1 MMSPFYPP
9 THNTPVLTRGEPASP
24 SAWTFLMVYHLLVY
38 LAYALV
44 WLWARGFE
52 LFWLGAAAF
61 FLALFILTS
70 HWLYQ
75 MVSQVTSHKQKAVLA
90 LLGHGGVLLLVMAMA
105 PWVLPFHFLLAC
117 VVSMGVTAL
126 THILVTVQKSWQRRW
141 RTIGSVQEI
150 VRAGRYR
157 LGDYQV
163 EIDRLRSGFSLL
175 LTSEDQQAE
184 YRFANLP
191 TLRLYLDAVLPES

>member
-1 MMSPFYPP
+1 MMNPFYRP
-9 THNTPVLTRGEPASP
+9 THNTPIPSSDEPMPP
-24 SAWTFLMVYHLLVY
+24 SAWAFLMVYHLLFY

-61 FLALFILTS
+61 FLGLFVLTS
-70 HWLYQ
+70 RWLYQ
-75 MVSQVTSHKQKAVLA
+75 MVNQMTSNKQKAVLT
-90 LLGHGGVLLLVMAMA
+90 LLGNGLIILLVMAMA
-105 PWVLPFHFLLAC
+105 PWVLPVHFLLAC

-126 THILVTVQKSWQRRW
+126 VHILVAVKKSRQRRW
-141 RTIGSVQEI
+141 CTIGSVQEI

-157 LGDYQV
+157 LGAYQV
-163 EIDRLRSGFSLL
+163 EIDPLGAGYSLL
-175 LTSEDQQAE
+175 LTSDDQQAE

-191 TLRLYLDAVLPES
+191 TLRLYLDTVLPRS

>member
-1 MMSPFYPP
+1 MMNPFYPP
-9 THNTPVLTRGEPASP
+9 THNTPVLSSDEPMPP

-52 LFWLGAAAF
+52 LFWLGAAAI
-61 FLALFILTS
+61 FLGLFVLTS
-70 HWLYQ
+70 RWLYQ
-75 MVSQVTSHKQKAVLA
+75 MVSQATSHKPKAVLA
-90 LLGHGGVLLLVMAMA
+90 LLGNGLVMLLVMAMA
-105 PWVLPFHFLLAC
+105 PWVLPVHFLLAC

-126 THILVTVQKSWQRRW
+126 IHILVTVHKSRQRQW

-150 VRAGRYR
+150 GRAGRYR
-157 LGDYQV
+157 LGAYQM
-163 EIDRLRSGFSLL
+163 EIDRLGAGFSLL

-191 TLRLYLDAVLPES
+191 TLRLYLDTVLPRS